1 MAKRIITL
9 YHAGQKL
16 ITKDQQPL
24 GCNSDSNNE
33 DVTPV
38 EPPTLSEQ
46 LVTQIEDSVE
56 GGTEALL
63 LPDPT
68 DYESIPA
75 DPNNPITAEKVA
87 LGMMLFHETQM
98 GTAGVNDTISN
109 TWSCASCHHV
119 AAGFKS
125 GVVQGIGEGGSGFGV
140 AGEARVLMPNFD
152 GQSADPT
159 MKPDVQPFAS
169 PTILNTAYQ
178 EVMLWNG
185 QFGNAEGG
193 KINSGLAE
201 NVLAPEG
208 TPKFEN
214 LRGLA
219 GLETQAVAGTKVHR
233 MNTFENSVLQNN
245 VEYQLLF
252 DAAFPEGSYDYLEEA
267 GLAMAAYERTVLANE
282 APFQRWL
289 AGDDAAMTDQEK
301 RGALLFFG
309 KANCVSCHAGPALS
323 SNVGASS
330 DEMFMALGFADLDT
344 SDPHVTGV
352 VTVND
357 SKGRGGFTGNPDD
370 DFKFKVP
377 QLYNLKDTN
386 VFGHGG
392 SFSSVRQVVMY
403 KNAAVSQKRLS
414 ADVLDA
420 RFVPLGLTDEE
431 VDDLVAFIEEGLY
444 DADLHRY
451 VPTATP
457 TGACF
462 PVADEQSKL
471 DLNCAD

>member
-1 MAKRIITL
+1 MRLHTL
-9 YHAGQKL
+9 ARVFTL
-16 ITKDQQPL
+16 STLLSALL
-24 GCNSDSNNE
+24 GCNSDSNN
-33 DVTPV
+33 DDATSINSQ
-38 EPPTLSEQ
+38 TLSEQ
-46 LVTQIEDSVE
+46 LVAQIDVAVE
-56 GGTEALL
+56 GGATALI
-63 LPDPT
+63 LPEST
-68 DYESIPA
+68 DYTNIPA
-75 DPNNPITAEKVA
+75 DINNPITAEKVA

-98 GTAGVNDTISN
+98 ATAGVNSTTIN

-125 GVVQGIGEGGSGFGV
+125 GVLQGIGEGGSGFGI
-140 AGEARVLMPNFD
+140 AGEARTLLPNFD
-152 GQSADPT
+152 GQSTDPT
-159 MKPDVQPFAS
+159 FVPDVQPFTS
-169 PTILNTAYQ
+169 PTILNSAYQ
-178 EVMLWNG
+178 DVMLWNG

-193 KINSGLAE
+193 TVNASLE
-201 NVLAPEG
+201 EHVLAPEG

-214 LRGLA
+214 IRGFS
-219 GLETQAVAGTKVHR
+219 GLETQAIAGTKVHR
-233 MNTFENSVLQNN
+233 MNTFDDSVLQNN
-245 VEYQLLF
+245 MEYRLMF
-252 DAAFPEGSYDYLEEA
+252 EAAFPEGSNDYLEEA

-289 AGDDAAMTDQEK
+289 AGEDSAMTEQEK

-309 KANCVSCHAGPALS
+309 KANCVSCHTGPALS
-323 SNVGASS
+323 SPVGASAQ
-330 DEMFMALGFADLDT
+330 EMFMALGFADLDV
-344 SDPHVTGV
+344 SNPRVTGT

-357 SKGRGGFTGNPDD
+357 AKGRGGFTGNVED

-403 KNAAVSQKRLS
+403 KNTAVAQKRLS
-414 ADVLDA
+414 TEQLDA

-431 VDDLVAFIEEGLY
+431 IDDLVTFIEEGLY
-444 DADLHRY
+444 DPDLYRY
-451 VPTATP
+451 VPVATP

-471 DLNCAD
+471 DLNCAN

>member
-1 MAKRIITL
+1 VKPQALIKAFTL
-9 YHAGQKL
+9 STL
-16 ITKDQQPL
+16 LLTLL
-24 GCNSDSNNE
+24 GCNNESNNE
-33 DVTPV
+33 DITPL
-38 EPPTLSEQ
+38 ELPSLSEQ
-46 LVTQIEDSVE
+46 LVTQIDTSVD

-63 LPDPT
+63 LPDST
-68 DYESIPA
+68 NYASIPA
-75 DPNNPITAEKVA
+75 DPNNPITAEKVT
-87 LGMMLFHETQM
+87 LGMMLFHETKVA
-98 GTAGVNDTISN
+98 TSGVNGSTAN

-125 GVVQGIGEGGSGFGV
+125 GIVQGIGEGGSGFGV

-152 GQSADPT
+152 GQSTDPT

-169 PTILNTAYQ
+169 PSILNTAYQ

-193 KINSGLAE
+193 KVNSELAE

-214 LRGLA
+214 LRGFA

-233 MNTFENSVLQNN
+233 MNTFDGSVLQIN

-252 DAAFPEGSYDYLEEA
+252 EAAYPEGSYDFLEQA
-267 GLAMAAYERTVLANE
+267 GLAMAAYERTVLSNE

-323 SNVGASS
+323 SNVGATS

-344 SDPHVTGV
+344 SAPDVTGV
-352 VTVND
+352 VTAND

-377 QLYNLKDTN
+377 QLYNLKDSN

-392 SFSSVRQVVMY
+392 SFSTVRQVVMY

-414 ADVLDA
+414 ADVLDT
-420 RFVPLGLTDEE
+420 RFIPLGLSDEE

-444 DADLHRY
+444 DADLYRY
-451 VPTATP
+451 VPTAIP